1 MNNNEQITNML
12 DDIKKSSINIV
23 DNICKINENLNKK
36 TNEELSTLDLIKAC
50 KALDY
55 EEKKKVY
62 SLVFGLGNLGKKI
75 DNKLILISLIGSFWL
90 KVRDKNM
97 TIKEVVDILIDVN
110 DIKQFSDHAET
121 YKEIL
126 AIQVEEFVYGIEEG
140 NMFGLS
146 SAAELKAKVSEIMQ
160 QCYPF

>member
-1 MNNNEQITNML
+1 MNENVEITTMLNE
-12 DDIKKSSINIV
+12 IKKASINIV
-23 DNICKINENLNKK
+23 DNVCKINENLNTGK
-36 TNEELSTLDLIKAC
+36 TLDTLDLIKAC
-50 KALDY
+50 KALSY
-55 EEKKKVY
+55 EDKKSVY
-62 SLVFGLGNLGKKI
+62 CAVFGLGNFGKTI
-75 DNKLILISLIGSFWL
+75 DNKLILLSLIGSFWL

-160 QCYPF
+160 KCYPF